1 MSWSRVALRTAS
13 PERICAS
20 LLATLSLAAAPSAH
34 AQTAWDPGGQPSV
47 LVVPQQRVFA
57 ISGHPANVAI
67 AAVDAGVTIM
77 GQVAT
82 TVLRLDL
89 RNDTQL
95 TEQAQLLVP
104 VPDGA
109 VVRGFDFQG
118 AAAAP
123 TARLLDR
130 KQARDEYEAIVSL
143 ARDPALLEFAGRGMI
158 QSSVFP
164 VPPGGKQAVTVK
176 YEQVL
181 ERHGERV
188 DFVLPRSDMAGYA
201 AVPWRIGVR
210 IKAAR
215 PVTTLYSPSH
225 EFSLLRLHADTVF
238 VETVEASRRVPGSF
252 VLSWVEGAGP
262 GDGLAGSVLACPE
275 ESGEGGHFLLL
286 AGAPAPPPEATVAR
300 EVTLVIDRSGSMAGG
315 KIEQARA
322 AALQVLEGLRDWET
336 FNVIDYADD
345 VAAFAPEPLLRTP
358 ENLARARTWVQGLSA
373 HGGTNLNGALLAA
386 AAQPTRKGFLPV
398 VLFLTDGLPTV
409 GESNEVR
416 IREGFAAANVHGRRL
431 FAFGVGDDVNA
442 PLLDGLS
449 ASTRATSTYV
459 HAGEDVEAKVGEVYQ
474 RLFGPVLA
482 EPTLAVLDESGQ
494 PDTLRVRDLQPAA
507 LPDVYSE
514 DQLVVLGR
522 YLDGRPVRLRLE
534 GRTAQGPRSWEFTLD
549 PQQAS
554 RECAFVPRL
563 WAAREIAALVDEV
576 RQAGAAP
583 GQLPA
588 DARMRELVEEI
599 VALSTHHG
607 VLTEY
612 TAFMATEGTDLAD
625 TDQLTARVRALLQ
638 GRAAGDRTGRGA
650 VSQAVNLRRL
660 QSAQRD
666 RSGSYLDR
674 NLQRI
679 KVATVQQVDDLTLFR
694 IGPRWVDGR
703 LVALSRHDRA
713 LQLALPAGAP
723 AEALA
728 AREAGLANT
737 GAGPEPDA
745 AAPDAPRFDVLA
757 FGTPEYFAL
766 AERLASEGRPGV
778 LALRSEL
785 YLLVGERPTIVLAPP
800 VEAPVAPAG

>member
-1 MSWSRVALRTAS
+1 MSWSRVALRT
-13 PERICAS
+13 P
-20 LLATLSLAAAPSAH
+20 SLASSLVLVALALAPPAS
-34 AQTAWDPGGQPSV
+34 AQTTWNPGGQPSV

-57 ISGHPANVAI
+57 IGGQPAAVHI
-67 AAVDAGVTIM
+67 ASVDAGVTVM

-82 TVLRLDL
+82 IVLRLDL
-89 RNDTQL
+89 RNNSQL
-95 TEQAQLLVP
+95 VEQAQLLVP

-118 AAAAP
+118 AATAP

-130 KQARDEYEAIVSL
+130 GQARAEYESIVSR

-164 VPPGGKQAVTVK
+164 VPPGGKQAVTVT

-181 ERHGERV
+181 PRQGARV

-210 IKAAR
+210 IKAGR

-252 VLSWVEGAGP
+252 LLSWVEGDGPAG
-262 GDGLAGSVLACPE
+262 DVAGSVLACPE
-275 ESGEGGHFLLL
+275 ESGQGGHFLLL
-286 AGAPAPPPEATVAR
+286 AGAPAPAPDATVSR

-322 AALQVLEGLRDWET
+322 AALQVLEGLREWET
-336 FNVIDYADD
+336 FNVIDYSDD
-345 VAAFAPEPLLRTP
+345 VARFAEAPLLRTS
-358 ENLARARTWVQGLSA
+358 ENLARARAYVQGLSA
-373 HGGTNLNGALLAA
+373 HGGTNIHAALLAA
-386 AAQPTRKGFLPV
+386 AAQPARDGFLPV

-409 GESNEVR
+409 GVSDEAR
-416 IREGFAAANVHGRRL
+416 IRADFAAANAHHRRL

-442 PLLDGLS
+442 PLLDGLA

-459 HAGEDVEAKVGEVYQ
+459 HPGEDVEAKVGDVYK
-474 RLFGPVLA
+474 RLYGPVLA
-482 EPTLAVLDESGQ
+482 EPTLAVLDETGQ
-494 PDTLRVRDLQPAA
+494 PDTLLVRDLQPAT
-507 LPDVYSE
+507 LPDIYSE

-522 YLDGRPVRLRLE
+522 YLGPRSVRFRLD

-549 PQQAS
+549 PAQAS
-554 RECAFVPRL
+554 RESAFVPRL
-563 WAAREIAALVDEV
+563 WAAREIGALVDEV
-576 RQAGAAP
+576 RQAGAVP
-583 GQLPA
+583 GQQPA

-599 VALSTHHG
+599 VALSTHYG

-612 TAFMATEGTDLAD
+612 TAFMATEGTDLSD

-660 QSAQRD
+660 QAAQRD

-674 NLQRI
+674 DLKRI
-679 KVATVQQVDDLTLFR
+679 KVASVQQVDDLTLFR

-713 LQLALPAGAP
+713 LQLSLPPGAP

-728 AREAGLANT
+728 AREAGLKNT
-737 GAGPEPDA
+737 SAESAPAGGAA
-745 AAPDAPRFDVLA
+745 LAPDVPRFDVVS

-766 AERLASEGRPGV
+766 AERLAGEGRPGV
-778 LALRSEL
+778 LALRAEL
-785 YLLVGERPTIVLAPP
+785 YLLVGERPTLVLAPQTDA
-800 VEAPVAPAG
+800 VAAPAG